1 MYENSFIESL
11 AGIVTYHRKKNK
23 LTRIE
28 LAKQA
33 GVGKTILF
41 DIEHGKKTIRIDTL
55 VKILNALDIK
65 VELTGPYMQ
74 ECCAQDSNTAN
85 QV

>member
-1 MYENSFIESL
+1 MYHNSFVEGL

-23 LTRIE
+23 LTRVE
-28 LAKQA
+28 LAHKA

-55 VKILNALDIK
+55 VKILDALEIK
-65 VELTGPYMQ
+65 VELTGELMQ
-74 ECCAQDSNTAN
+74 EYNRDVTN
-85 QV
+85 QP